1 LNLILL
7 SVNDTIAHGR
17 VVLSDRRGEHIVSVL
32 RSNIGDK
39 VRVGM
44 LQGNMGW
51 GRVLDINGTGVE
63 LELELDESPPAPA
76 PVTLILALP
85 RPKVL
90 KRLLVMLTTLG
101 VKHLVL
107 VNSWRVDKSYWNSPV
122 LEEEHLRNYLCLGLE
137 QARDTILPTV
147 ELKRLFKPFVEDELD
162 NLCGAR
168 ERLLAHPG
176 GAGSWP
182 HAGAGEHVLFIGPEG
197 GLIPY
202 EVSMLEECG
211 FKTFSMGARI
221 LHVETAVAA
230 CLARLGL

>member
-1 LNLILL
+1 MVLAWNWSLNLTNL
-7 SVNDTIAHGR
+7 H
-17 VVLSDRRGEHIVSVL
+17 L
-32 RSNIGDK
+32 R
-39 VRVGM
+39 
-44 LQGNMGW
+44 Q
-51 GRVLDINGTGVE
+51 
-63 LELELDESPPAPA
+63 P
-76 PVTLILALP
+76 PVTLILAQP

-122 LEEEHLRNYLCLGLE
+122 LEEENLHHYLCLGLK

-176 GAGSWP
+176 GADGWP
-182 HAGAGEHVLFIGPEG
+182 HAGGGERVLFIGPEG

-202 EVSMLEECG
+202 EVSMLEERG
-211 FKTFSMGARI
+211 FKPFSMGKRI
-221 LHVETAVAA
+221 LHVETAVVA